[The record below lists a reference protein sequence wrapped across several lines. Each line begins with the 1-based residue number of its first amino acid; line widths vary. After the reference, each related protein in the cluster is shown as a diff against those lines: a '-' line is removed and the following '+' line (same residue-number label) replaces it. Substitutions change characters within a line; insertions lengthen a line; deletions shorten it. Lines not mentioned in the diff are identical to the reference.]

1 MTDNIFSNNNPNFYW
16 FFGVVEDRDDPLCM
30 GRLRLR
36 IMGYHTDNKE
46 ELPTEDLPW
55 AMPIQPAIS
64 AGTSGIGW
72 SPTGPVEGTWCW
84 GFFMDGEE
92 GQLPAYVGTIA
103 AAPQSSGGGGGG
115 GGDSNSPG
123 SGGSGGSGGGKVDP
137 AALEALKNCNCSDA
151 AKRLIAS
158 GNKANINAIIKGAA
172 ALGWTQSAYPHAVAA
187 LLAIA
192 GGESQWQAIEENLNY
207 KAQGLTANFSRVR
220 DKGPDF
226 ALRLASAG
234 KVAVGNF
241 LYGQATLGNKPFD
254 GISTDPNMDGWK
266 YRGRG
271 FIQITGKANYG
282 IIGKKLGIDLIN
294 NPGLLISN
302 VETCTKCTIEYF
314 TSCRKVPLSSLKGEQ
329 AMEVLLKAVGG
340 IKKGWPKKRETF
352 KCFMENLSKNGKF
365 I

>member
-1 MTDNIFSNNNPNFYW
+1 MTNFSSNGDPNFYW
-16 FFGVVEDRDDPLCM
+16 WFGVVEDRDDPLCM
-30 GRLRLR
+30 GRLKLR
-36 IMGYHTDNKE
+36 ILGYHTDDKE
-46 ELPTEDLPW
+46 KLPTEDLPW

-103 AAPQSSGGGGGG
+103 AAPQSGGGG
-115 GGDSNSPG
+115 GGDGSSPT
-123 SGGSGGSGGGKVDP
+123 SGGAGGGGGGKVDP
-137 AALEALKNCNCSDA
+137 AQLEALKNCNCTDT

-158 GNKANINAIIKGAA
+158 GSKSNMQAIVNGCAS
-172 ALGWTQSAYPHAVAA
+172 LGWTPSTYPNAIAA

-192 GGESQWQAIEENLNY
+192 GGESQWKPIEENLNY
-207 KAQGLTANFSRVR
+207 KAQGLLSNFSRVKN
-220 DKGPDF
+220 KGPDF

-234 KVAVGNF
+234 PVAVGNF

-282 IIGKKLGIDLIN
+282 IIGKKLGLDLIN
-294 NPGLLISN
+294 NPKLLVSS
-302 VETCTKCTIEYF
+302 VETCTKCTIAYF
-314 TSCRKVPLSSLKGEQ
+314 TDCRKVPLSKLKDQ
-329 AMEVLLKAVGG
+329 AAMEVLLTAVGG
-340 IKKGWPKKRETF
+340 VKTGWPKKREMF
-352 KCFMENLSKNGKF
+352 KCFMENLNKNGKL